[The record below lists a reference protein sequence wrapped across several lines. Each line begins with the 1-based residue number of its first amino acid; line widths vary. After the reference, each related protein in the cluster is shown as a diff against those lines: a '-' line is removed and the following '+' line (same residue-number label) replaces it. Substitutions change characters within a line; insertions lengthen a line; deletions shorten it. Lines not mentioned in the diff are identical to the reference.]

1 MTPEDEKPVA
11 PSRSAEGKKRAAEK
25 YDRQAA
31 SLRANLRRRKQQRR
45 GTAGNKQDDGEADT
59 E

>member
-1 MTPEDEKPVA
+1 MIPEDDNPA
-11 PSRSAEGKKRAAEK
+11 PRTSAEGKKRAAEK

-31 SLRANLRRRKQQRR
+31 SLRANLRRRKQQQR
-45 GTAGNKQDDGEADT
+45 GQQDNDQGESEADT

>member
-1 MTPEDEKPVA
+1 MPEDEKPA
-11 PSRSAEGKKRAAEK
+11 PRTSAQGKKKAAEK

-31 SLRANLRRRKQQRR
+31 ALRANLRRRKQQQR
-45 GTAGNKQDDGEADT
+45 GLDDTDRGDGDADA